1 MDSDDKVTRRY
12 GEPWT
17 RIVAGI
23 CDLALVASLDI
34 VVVLLTL
41 RLAGV
46 DQSAIDLLQA
56 APLLAFLLLLNAG
69 YVVVLTVVGG
79 QTFGKMAFGLRV
91 VDCRGCRVTT
101 GAAVARVVYTLFSL
115 GLFAFGVLWM
125 FVDGERCAWHD
136 RLSGTRVVLC

>member
-46 DQSAIDLLQA
+46 DRSAIDLLQA

-69 YVVVLTVVGG
+69 YVVVLTVAGG

-101 GAAVARVVYTLFSL
+101 GAAVARVVCTLFSL